1 MRIIETKVY
10 TINEH
15 PMKSLCFDWMRE
27 NLHDLNQY
35 SAQEVT
41 DSIEALSEAIGGT
54 NDYLSRASFYGM
66 FVDADKQIH
75 TLPSI
80 AKNNFGSSPQSGG
93 VVKFKNYSVKAL
105 IELDPEALELT
116 GTWSDFGV
124 IKSLQDSPSFKDEE
138 GNLICYP
145 VGILDELHSDTE
157 YRYSDEGLEEYA
169 DINEFEFTTKGELI

>member
-54 NDYLSRASFYGM
+54 NDYLSRASFTRTNKSILYHLLLKTISVARHRAVGLLSSRT
-66 FVDADKQIH
+66 
-75 TLPSI
+75 TLSR
-80 AKNNFGSSPQSGG
+80 
-93 VVKFKNYSVKAL
+93 L
-105 IELDPEALELT
+105 
-116 GTWSDFGV
+116 
-124 IKSLQDSPSFKDEE
+124 
-138 GNLICYP
+138 
-145 VGILDELHSDTE
+145 
-157 YRYSDEGLEEYA
+157 
-169 DINEFEFTTKGELI
+169 